1 MGLLK
6 LNRATTARSHH
17 EAARREARYFE
28 HLTRSEF
35 TLGDLPYRVFTFDSF
50 HDGEV
55 LLRGVRLA
63 SRTVTM
69 SFRNVFAVD
78 SVDRAREETGLPR
91 CKFRRGDFQTKII
104 FHGVRRILLP
114 DVPSGNLLYHC
125 SNLFRENGEYR
136 LAIQVWGRREY
147 GVLSISFAE
156 IDVEDIA
163 PKIAKY
169 LPAGTGAA
177 RHLGYAK
184 EGPRYYAELQRAA
197 LRKFE
202 AQNRQV

>member
-69 SFRNVFAVD
+69 SFRNVYAVD
-78 SVDRAREETGLPR
+78 SVNRAGAKAGLPR
-91 CKFRRGDFQTKII
+91 AELRRGDFLTKVI
-104 FHGVRRILLP
+104 FRGVRRIVLP
-114 DVPSGNLLYHC
+114 HVPSGNLLYHC

-169 LPAGTGAA
+169 LPVGTEVA
-177 RHLGYAK
+177 RHLGYA
-184 EGPRYYAELQRAA
+184 EQSPRYYARLRRAT
-197 LRKFE
+197 LRRFE

>member
-28 HLTRSEF
+28 HLIRSGF

-63 SRTVTM
+63 SRTVTV
-69 SFRNVFAVD
+69 SFRNVYAID
-78 SVDRAREETGLPR
+78 STARARAEAGLPR
-91 CKFRRGDFQTKII
+91 AKLRRQDFRTRII
-104 FHGVRRILLP
+104 FHGVRRIALP
-114 DVPSGNLLYHC
+114 DVPSGNLWYHC
-125 SNLFRENGEYR
+125 SNLFRENGGYR

-156 IDVEDIA
+156 IEVEDIA

-169 LPAGTGAA
+169 LPVGTEAA

-184 EGPRYYAELQRAA
+184 ESPRYYAELRRAS
-197 LRKFE
+197 LMRFE
-202 AQNRQV
+202 ARNRQV